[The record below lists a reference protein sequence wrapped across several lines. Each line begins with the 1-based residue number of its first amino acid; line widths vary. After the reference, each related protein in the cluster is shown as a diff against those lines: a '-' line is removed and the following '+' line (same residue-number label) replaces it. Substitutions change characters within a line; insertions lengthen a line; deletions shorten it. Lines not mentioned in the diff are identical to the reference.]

1 MGAPLVQGRVISLDA
16 LRGLD
21 MLMIIGMSETLRALA
36 EYLPEEW
43 GTWLAGQMGHVEWQ
57 GLAVYDLIFPL
68 FVFISGA
75 AMHLSLTRG
84 EERGLSKLK
93 LGAKL
98 WQRAAQLIML
108 GWLVNGSL
116 TWELHS
122 MRIASVLGLIGI
134 SCAVAGCLALALRR
148 WWKLAMAAWL
158 ILLAVGL
165 LQYYGGDMTPEGCV
179 NARVDA
185 LLCPGRLHDGCL
197 DPEGPLC
204 IASAVALC
212 LCGML
217 AGRVLCAGSRRW
229 AAERWRTA
237 LALEALGSFL
247 LVVSLCSGVVI
258 KKIWT
263 PAFVLSAA
271 GVGYLLLA
279 LFHSIFDSER
289 GAAWS
294 TPLRVVGTNALF
306 IYLFTSVLPFGEL
319 SQRIFCGLQH
329 KLLPAA
335 CLSVAPPLC
344 SLLLAWL
351 LCYYLWRKNSVLN

>member
-1 MGAPLVQGRVISLDA
+1 MGTPLVQGRVISLDA

-21 MLMIIGMSETLRALA
+21 MLMIIGMSDTLYAFA
-36 EYLPEEW
+36 KCLPEEW
-43 GTWLAGQMGHVEWQ
+43 GEWLAGQMGHVEWC

-75 AMHLSLTRG
+75 VMHISLARGADRGCSMLVLS
-84 EERGLSKLK
+84 SKL
-93 LGAKL
+93 
-98 WQRAAQLIML
+98 WNRATLLIML

-122 MRIASVLGLIGI
+122 MRFASVLGLIGI
-134 SCAVAGCLALALRR
+134 SSAVAGYLAMALRR
-148 WWKLAMAAWL
+148 WWKLALAAWL
-158 ILLAVGL
+158 ILLTVGL
-165 LQYYGGDMTPEGCV
+165 LQFYGGDMTPKGCV

-185 LLCPGRLHDGCL
+185 LLCPGKLYYGCF

-229 AAERWRTA
+229 AERWRTGLA
-237 LALEALGSFL
+237 LAVLGVFL
-247 LVVSLCSGVVI
+247 LVVSLCSGFVI

-263 PAFVLSAA
+263 PAFVLSSA
-271 GVGYLLLA
+271 GVGFLLLA
-279 LFHSIFDSER
+279 LFHYVFDNER

-294 TPLRVVGTNALF
+294 TPLRVVGANALF
-306 IYLFTSVLPFGEL
+306 IYLITHILPFGEL

-329 KLLPAA
+329 KLLPADW
-335 CLSVAPPLC
+335 LSVARPLC

-351 LCYYLWRKNSVLN
+351 LCFYLWRRRIFIKL

>member
-1 MGAPLVQGRVISLDA
+1 MGDPTVQGRVISLDA

-21 MLMIIGMSETLRALA
+21 MLMIIGMSETLHALA
-36 EYLPEEW
+36 TRLPE
-43 GTWLAGQMGHVEWQ
+43 GRGAWLAEQMGHVEWS

-75 AMHLSLTRG
+75 VMHISL
-84 EERGLSKLK
+84 ERGAERGSIR
-93 LGAKL
+93 LGGKL
-98 WQRAAQLIML
+98 WVRAALLVML
-108 GWLVNGSL
+108 GWLVNGGL

-122 MRIASVLGLIGI
+122 MRFASVLGLIGI

-148 WWKLAMAAWL
+148 WWKMALAALL

-165 LQYYGGDMTPEGCV
+165 LQFYGGDMTPEGCV

-185 LLCPGRLHDGCL
+185 LLCPGRLHLGCL

-204 IASAVALC
+204 IVSAVALC
-212 LCGML
+212 LGGML
-217 AGRVLCAGSRRW
+217 AGRALCAGSRLW
-229 AAERWRTA
+229 AKRWRTGLA
-237 LALEALGSFL
+237 LAGVGVLLLG
-247 LVVSLCSGVVI
+247 VALCSGCVI

-271 GVGYLLLA
+271 GVGFLLLA
-279 LFHSIFDSER
+279 LFHYVFDSKR

-294 TPLRVVGTNALF
+294 TPLRVVGANALF
-306 IYLFTSVLPFGEL
+306 IYLATHVLPFGEL
-319 SQRIFCGLQH
+319 SQRVFCGLQRE
-329 KLLPAA
+329 LLPADW
-335 CLSVAPPLC
+335 LSVARPLC

-351 LCYYLWRKNSVLN
+351 LCFCLWRRRIYIKI